1 MNHSVEPLHIT
12 KTDVL
17 TTFDFI
23 HRSMSKDLKHE
34 KDAVEVKAKMSYLAN
49 NYVNTHKPSKNTL
62 HKHKII
68 KKLRNNKDIL
78 ITNPGKGNDNL
89 IARYMSSLYETMND
103 TSNCLKL
110 PSDPTVGREGK
121 PQRFLCTLNKKGFFS
136 KEQYE
141 NINPSCT
148 QPIRLYAVL
157 RHTN

>member
-1 MNHSVEPLHIT
+1 
-12 KTDVL
+12 
-17 TTFDFI
+17 
-23 HRSMSKDLKHE
+23 
-34 KDAVEVKAKMSYLAN
+34 
-49 NYVNTHKPSKNTL
+49 
-62 HKHKII
+62 
-68 KKLRNNKDIL
+68 
-78 ITNPGKGNDNL
+78 
-89 IARYMSSLYETMND
+89 MND